1 MAMKFKRR
9 LAPRAV
15 VDLIP
20 MIDIVFQLVIFFMV
34 ATTFKLAPG
43 ISVILPDSETAENIA
58 MTTTIISVVNSN
70 EIYVNDIRTT
80 LDKMMGILGNI
91 KKTDDEKTVHSVV
104 ISGNKN
110 IPYELLIRIMDRIR
124 LAGFR
129 GISLKL
135 KKVNK

>member
-1 MAMKFKRR
+1 MKFKRR